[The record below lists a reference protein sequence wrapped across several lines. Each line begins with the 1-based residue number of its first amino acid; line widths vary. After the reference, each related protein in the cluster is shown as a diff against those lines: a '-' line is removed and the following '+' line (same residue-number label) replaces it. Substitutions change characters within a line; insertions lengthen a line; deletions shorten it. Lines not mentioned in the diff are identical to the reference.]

1 MKILRILTGTHAGIQ
16 ARLTPGRYRIG
27 KADDTDICITDW
39 DDHEVVVEMDEAG
52 VVKVRR
58 FADTVAGGAQAD
70 EADSV
75 VVLVPDFVP
84 FPFGTTVLCFGSE
97 DAQWPPDIQ
106 LLASMYNGAGQGD
119 AGLPPGH
126 GTDAGKPVD
135 SGRASGGRRALRTLC
150 IAIMAGAV
158 LVICASLVSGLVRHP
173 QAASA
178 AALNGRNLST
188 LSEREIGALT
198 EQLNATLRQARL
210 GNLHAQQ
217 HGNTIVVDGM
227 ALNASED
234 SAARVIFERFGRDGI
249 ARHYDVAQADV
260 AGIADSLG
268 EDSVR
273 VAYSGNGVFTLTGT
287 VASLTPF
294 EDQLERLRT
303 DLDGNIRRIDVDV
316 TEVPTNIPMN
326 VYTEMISVGDTR
338 YVQTADGVKHLFPSA
353 ATSSA
358 NNVHI
363 LHESVIPLNAQAQ

>member
-1 MKILRILTGTHAGIQ
+1 
-16 ARLTPGRYRIG
+16 
-27 KADDTDICITDW
+27 
-39 DDHEVVVEMDEAG
+39 
-52 VVKVRR
+52 
-58 FADTVAGGAQAD
+58 
-70 EADSV
+70 
-75 VVLVPDFVP
+75 
-84 FPFGTTVLCFGSE
+84 
-97 DAQWPPDIQ
+97 
-106 LLASMYNGAGQGD
+106 
-119 AGLPPGH
+119 
-126 GTDAGKPVD
+126 
-135 SGRASGGRRALRTLC
+135 
-150 IAIMAGAV
+150 MAGAV